1 MPGTPQAIVRRAFGA
16 CGVTV
21 SARAEGPVLWGEAG
35 MGLGVS
41 WGRASGD
48 HLRHGGFNHSQW
60 GPLSLHKMPHP
71 ALPVP
76 CRCPR
81 AGLPDLSPWPLL
93 TWHPN
98 ILPGPLQPP
107 STTLGPTWHRPGV
120 QGCPEG
126 WAVGRAPRSIA
137 PPVTG
142 ADGSQASAATCCPPS
157 HPLGRRMRLGDPL
170 ERSPAPACRPAPLS
184 AVEGP
189 SS

>member
-1 MPGTPQAIVRRAFGA
+1 MPGSPQAIVCRAFEV

-21 SARAEGPVLWGEAG
+21 SARAEVPVLWGKAAW
-35 MGLGVS
+35 GLGSV
-41 WGRASGD
+41 WAELQMEAPGLQPRTMGTV
-48 HLRHGGFNHSQW
+48 
-60 GPLSLHKMPHP
+60 SLHEMPHP

-76 CRCPR
+76 CKCSK
-81 AGLPDLSPWPLL
+81 AGLPDWSPWPLL
-93 TWHPN
+93 TWHPST
-98 ILPGPLQPP
+98 LPGPFQPP
-107 STTLGPTWHRPGV
+107 SATLGPTWHRPGV

-126 WAVGRAPRSIA
+126 WAMGRAPRSIA

-142 ADGSQASAATCCPPS
+142 ADGSQASAAAGHPPS
-157 HPLGRRMRLGDPL
+157 HPLGRRMRVGDPL